1 MSSLGL
7 YRAGSSPLHRLSAG
21 AKLAGLVVAAAGSVL
36 LDRPREVSVALV
48 VVMAGYVVA
57 GLSPRLAL
65 ASLRPLLALAVCIGV
80 LQVIV
85 AGWARAYVVVGMI
98 VALVLLAGLVTL
110 TTRTT
115 ELVDVVVRICRPLRL
130 VGVDPQRVGLL
141 LALSIRTVPVVMAL
155 AEEVRDAQWARG
167 LSASPRAFAV
177 PLLVRS
183 LRHADAL
190 GEALVARGADD

>member
-1 MSSLGL
+1 
-7 YRAGSSPLHRLSAG
+7 
-21 AKLAGLVVAAAGSVL
+21 
-36 LDRPREVSVALV
+36 
-48 VVMAGYVVA
+48 MAGYVVA